1 MTNKRNEHA
10 INVVTKGISAE
21 IVLKLVNLA
30 VSLKVAEL
38 ALNAE
43 RKATYREIALKL
55 EMDLNVILTRLLLA
69 LILTNLFRDQRLLVL
84 LLVGEIQ
91 LQVEAM
97 VAAGEMHLPNLP
109 MELIPGVQQPLKK
122 LQKAQLLGGL
132 PNQRQLLNL

>member
-1 MTNKRNEHA
+1 VTNKRNEHA

-38 ALNAE
+38 ALNVE

-122 LQKAQLLGGL
+122 LRKAQLLGGL